1 MIIFIIYVFRKR
13 GLENGGRRNLVKSR
27 MEKLESLNVGG
38 YGKDK
43 KFKSFFLVTVA
54 KMVAIVIF

>member
-1 MIIFIIYVFRKR
+1 MIYVFRER

-27 MEKLESLNVGG
+27 MDKLESLTVGG

-43 KFKSFFLVTVA
+43 EFKKFF
-54 KMVAIVIF
+54 